1 MNWRW
6 LFDSEPPASADHHS
20 NDDFSNS
27 ASPSSLLSAYNHLEL
42 SSDSFQLHS
51 SFSSSTHPFAHAFDA
66 LVREFVVGLLLLLLI
81 WGAAYAL
88 LRSLRPRR
96 DELLAGSDEDALV
109 YRVTVSLCTFA
120 LAMAIGSA
128 LILPFSIVSNEVL
141 LAWPACEYVQWLNQS
156 LVQRLWDGV
165 FFFSHL
171 SLFALLPFAYFFSES
186 TGFSGS
192 GRGITS
198 RVAESAV
205 LLVLILLLLVGG
217 AYLFCA
223 ALGLPYLAHLPG
235 LLLLWRVLPLL
246 CTGTSLLGTLLLLF
260 CAPFGVAALFAH
272 LSQLLVRPNLLS
284 DSSSE
289 FERTVLEEAS
299 LRRQL
304 HQLQTSVASDSPL
317 LGWPVHS
324 SMLQE
329 VRQRLLHVQQRRSEL
344 EVQRK
349 AGPLR
354 RNLLYPLALIGLLA
368 LAVLSVLQVAK
379 HTLELSVGVRA
390 LPSASASFVI
400 GLSPLSQLGVPGSV
414 LQLWLLFY
422 LWATGVVG
430 MYSLPLV
437 GRLRPQVR
445 HTTLAQLVANC
456 ALHVLLGSALPV
468 LCRTLGITE
477 FELLGHYARLE
488 WLHSFALVFTFNIAF
503 LASVSAAIGT
513 HFTRPLRRELIKRL
527 RHVLRFCAYKRPTP
541 ATSASPSKRPPTST
555 STSTTANSVGAGPSS
570 SSSATGF
577 PSSTHNNNTLHT
589 SCNSSTKLD

>member
-6 LFDSEPPASADHHS
+6 LFDSEPPASGHLH
-20 NDDFSNS
+20 NDPSS
-27 ASPSSLLSAYNHLEL
+27 ALPASPSSLLSAYNHLDL
-42 SSDSFQLHS
+42 SSDSLNVHS
-51 SFSSSTHPFAHAFDA
+51 SSFTHPFAHAFDA
-66 LVREFVVGLLLLLLI
+66 LVREFVVGLLLLLLTC
-81 WGAAYAL
+81 GAAYAL

-109 YRVTVSLCTFA
+109 YRVTVCLCTFA
-120 LAMAIGSA
+120 LAMAIGSG
-128 LILPFSIVSNEVL
+128 LILPFSMVSNEVL

-192 GRGITS
+192 GRGIAS

-205 LLVLILLLLVGG
+205 LLALILLLLIGG

-223 ALGLPYLAHLPG
+223 SLGLPHLVHLPG

-246 CTGTSLLGTLLLLF
+246 CTGTSLLGALLLLF

-272 LSQLLVRPNLLS
+272 LSQLLVPPNLLS
-284 DSSSE
+284 DSSAE
-289 FERTVLEEAS
+289 YERIVLDEAS

-304 HQLQTSVASDSPL
+304 LRLETYLDKRSPILGSPVDSGQVQETRARLQ
-317 LGWPVHS
+317 
-324 SMLQE
+324 Q
-329 VRQRLLHVQQRRSEL
+329 VQTRRIEL
-344 EVQRK
+344 DHQRK
-349 AGPLR
+349 AGPFR
-354 RNLLYPLALIGLLA
+354 RNLLCPLALLTLLA
-368 LAVLSVLQVAK
+368 LAVLSLMQVAK

-400 GLSPLSQLGVPGSV
+400 GLSPLSQLGLTGSM
-414 LQLWLLFY
+414 LQLLLLMY

-445 HTTLAQLVANC
+445 NITLAQLVANC
-456 ALHVLLGSALPV
+456 ALHVLLASALPV
-468 LCRTLGITE
+468 VCRTLGITE
-477 FELLGHYARLE
+477 FELLGHFARLE
-488 WLHSFALVFTFNIAF
+488 WLHSFALVFGFNIAF
-503 LASVSAAIGT
+503 LASISAAIGT
-513 HFTRPLRRELIKRL
+513 HFTRPLRRELFKRL
-527 RHVLRFCAYKRPTP
+527 RHVFRFCAYKRVPT
-541 ATSASPSKRPPTST
+541 TSSVASPSKRSSAASSST
-555 STSTTANSVGAGPSS
+555 ATLIVSSSASS
-570 SSSATGF
+570 SSTG
-577 PSSTHNNNTLHT
+577 H
-589 SCNSSTKLD
+589 NSSACTKLD